1 MRVKLL
7 SQIKPW
13 EPAIKARPHKK
24 WKEGRPTKNT
34 FYFERAARTLLEG
47 AACVRPPVA
56 KFAAWT
62 AKPQLLPLAGSEL
75 FKRPH
80 AKLQT
85 AAVNCQIT
93 SS

>member
-1 MRVKLL
+1 MRVSKLL

-47 AACVRPPVA
+47 TACVRLPFVKFQLFPLDGQKTVCLLSFPYVCPEPVLA
-56 KFAAWT
+56 K
-62 AKPQLLPLAGSEL
+62 
-75 FKRPH
+75 
-80 AKLQT
+80 
-85 AAVNCQIT
+85 
-93 SS
+93 